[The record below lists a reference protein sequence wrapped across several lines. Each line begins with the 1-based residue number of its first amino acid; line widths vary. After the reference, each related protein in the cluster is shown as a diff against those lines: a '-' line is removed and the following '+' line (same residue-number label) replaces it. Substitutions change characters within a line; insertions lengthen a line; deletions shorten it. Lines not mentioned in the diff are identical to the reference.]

1 MEMAQSFV
9 KQYQAI
15 KGIHPVKLTT
25 ASPAGDALKQLIEEK
40 VKAAKGWKQIELET
54 VVDEKLIGGFLLE
67 LDSQLLDASIL
78 HDLRSVKRQ
87 FDKNLFIQN
96 IR

>member
-1 MEMAQSFV
+1 
-9 KQYQAI
+9 
-15 KGIHPVKLTT
+15 
-25 ASPAGDALKQLIEEK
+25 LIEEK
-40 VKAAKGWKQIELET
+40 VKAAKGWKHIELET

-67 LDSQLLDASIL
+67 MDSQMLDASIL
-78 HDLRSVKRQ
+78 HDLRQVKRQ